1 MNAPLV
7 QLENVHVH
15 YVVRHE
21 RGQSLKGA
29 VIGKLK
35 QRDRAEIFPALKA
48 VDLTVRQGESV
59 AIVGPNGSGKSTLL
73 KVIAGIFA
81 PSGGKVTVRG
91 RLAALLELGAGFH
104 LDLTGLENIYLGGA
118 LLGLTRRQVDE
129 RLPEIVAFTELDRF
143 IDAPI
148 RHYSAGMY
156 MRLGFAVAAH
166 SEADILLFDEVIAV
180 GDAAF
185 QAKCYACLAALRAAG
200 KTLLVVSHSPDT
212 LRRLCDRGILLRH
225 GAVACD
231 APLEACLAEYH

>member
-1 MNAPLV
+1 
-7 QLENVHVH
+7 
-15 YVVRHE
+15 
-21 RGQSLKGA
+21 

-129 RLPEIVAFTELDRF
+129 RLPEIVAVTELDRF
-143 IDAPI
+143 LAAPI
-148 RHYSAGMY
+148 RRGGAQRS
-156 MRLGFAVAAH
+156 RH
-166 SEADILLFDEVIAV
+166 S
-180 GDAAF
+180 
-185 QAKCYACLAALRAAG
+185 
-200 KTLLVVSHSPDT
+200 LV
-212 LRRLCDRGILLRH
+212 
-225 GAVACD
+225 
-231 APLEACLAEYH
+231 